1 MTFMDLFKDVPGF
14 TDFIAGMPN
23 VWPISMLQ
31 DVYAPFGALHLV
43 GLGLMGGAVLLLNLR
58 LMGTNLTGQTL
69 PDVERSTRPW
79 LIAGLAIVLGTGIII
94 GMLNSYKLYTSV
106 PFFVKIM
113 SLIAAAIFSFGVTN
127 ALAKAEGKASTGV
140 LIAFGVAMVFWLIG
154 LGVFQG
160 DQISSAG
167 LFHPISAGYALLL
180 IYGVRT
186 RWIAAAAFTL
196 LFGGLFLMYAIVG
209 FDTYEP
215 VFDTVAYSVTV
226 AGSLIMVAL
235 YAAEIWLGK
244 ADEATPTAKLV
255 ALFSVLCWVTVAAG
269 GRWVGFA
276 A

>member
-1 MTFMDLFKDVPGF
+1 MTFQELLKDIPGF
-14 TDFIAGMPN
+14 TDFVAGMPN

-31 DVYAPFGALHLV
+31 DIYAPFGALHLV

-79 LIAGLAIVLGTGIII
+79 LIIGLGIVLGTGIII

-113 SLIAAAIFSFGVTN
+113 SLIAACIFSFGVCN

-140 LIAFGVAMVFWLIG
+140 LVAFAIAMVFWLIG

-160 DQISSAG
+160 DAISSAG
-167 LFHPISAGYALLL
+167 LFHPITAGYALLL

-196 LFGGLFLMYAIVG
+196 LFGGLFLMYAVVG

>member
-14 TDFIAGMPN
+14 TDFISGMPN

-113 SLIAAAIFSFGVTN
+113 ALIAAAIFSFGVTN
-127 ALAKAEGKASTGV
+127 ALAKAEGKASMGV
-140 LIAFGVAMVFWLIG
+140 LVAFAVAMVFWLVG

-160 DQISSAG
+160 DAISSAG
-167 LFHPISAGYALLL
+167 LFHPITAGYALLL

-186 RWIAAAAFTL
+186 RWIAAAAFLL

-215 VFDTVAYSVTV
+215 VFDTVAYSVTI